1 MTFRI
6 ERDDAPRESFG
17 EYRYLIYRG
26 GTLIARY
33 WHDYRGDEH
42 GLEFLNGKIDMWP
55 VGRMID
61 FLEGGGPQPIMLS
74 KRAEA
79 FIKERL
85 A

>member
-1 MTFRI
+1 MTFRV
-6 ERDDAPRESFG
+6 ERDNAPRESFG
-17 EYRYLIYRG
+17 EYRYRIYRG
-26 GTLIARY
+26 DTLIARY

-42 GLEFLNGKIDMWP
+42 GIDFLNGKFDMWP

-61 FLEGGGPQPIMLS
+61 FLEGGGPQPMVLS

-79 FIKERL
+79 FIEERL